1 MTFPNQVS
9 NYFKCQ
15 GLEARICWKF
25 YNANQNSNDVSSHI
39 SLNGYHQKVFKQW
52 ALERVWRKGDPPTL
66 FSGNVNWYSLYREI
80 VSLKKLGIKLPYDP
94 TVPLLGIYPEKTV
107 IEKDTCTPVFTAA
120 LLTIART
127 WKQLD
132 IHQQMNG

>member
-1 MTFPNQVS
+1 MSTGEGVEKRGPS
-9 NYFKCQ
+9 Y
-15 GLEARICWKF
+15 
-25 YNANQNSNDVSSHI
+25 
-39 SLNGYHQKVFKQW
+39 
-52 ALERVWRKGDPPTL
+52 T

-94 TVPLLGIYPEKTV
+94 IVPLLGIYPEKTM
-107 IEKDTCTPVFTAA
+107 IEKDRCTPVFTAA

-132 IHQQMNG
+132 IHRQMNG

>member
-9 NYFKCQ
+9 NYFKYQ

-25 YNANQNSNDVSSHI
+25 YSANQNSNDVSSHI
-39 SLNGYHQKVFKQW
+39 SQW
-52 ALERVWRKGDPPTL
+52 LSSKSLQTMSTGEGVEKRGPSYT

-94 TVPLLGIYPEKTV
+94 TVPLLGIYPEKTM
-107 IEKDTCTPVFTAA
+107 IEKDRCTPVFTAA
-120 LLTIART
+120 LPTIART

-132 IHQQMNG
+132 IHRQMNG